1 MNNLFIIS
9 NESIFEESSNFYCD
23 NIDLKSTPE
32 GLSKFFKV
40 NLFEKKTKKKR
51 AHKINLKNIIV
62 NNNILSFLISILNA
76 SYNKDTKYLVIS
88 ITPYTFL
95 TSILL
100 RALRKKPIVY
110 LRSDGYGEYKA
121 ILGFF
126 GPIIYHL
133 MFIIVS
139 NISSLVSC
147 RKYILKGKSG
157 ETVSPSQL
165 SSNWLANIKEP
176 NLDKI
181 KLLYVGRI
189 RKEKGIF
196 SLIELVKKIKT
207 ELTLTVVGAEKDF
220 NNSIFEK
227 NINLFNVESNEEKLI
242 EYYDNHNIFILPSF
256 TEGHPMALLE
266 SLARLRPVIIF
277 KDIEHVTEDKKGI
290 FVAERNS
297 ESLLEKIEFI
307 KKNYSSIQEEM
318 KKNYLPTKR
327 EFLRDLSSIISKI
340 N

>member
-9 NESIFEESSNFYCD
+9 NESVFEENGNFYCD

-32 GLSKFFKV
+32 GLSKIFKV
-40 NLFEKKTKKKR
+40 NLFVRKSKKKR

-62 NNNILSFLISILNA
+62 SNNILSFLINILNT
-76 SYNKDTKYLVIS
+76 SYNQDTKYLVIS

-95 TSILL
+95 ISILL
-100 RALRKKPIVY
+100 RILRKKPIVY

-133 MFIIVS
+133 MFNVVS
-139 NISSLVSC
+139 NISTLVSC

-157 ETVSPSQL
+157 EIVSPSQL
-165 SSNWLANIKEP
+165 SPNWLINVKEP
-176 NLDKI
+176 NLVKI

-196 SLIELVKKIKT
+196 SLLELIKKIKIELSLTIVGT
-207 ELTLTVVGAEKDF
+207 EKGF
-220 NNSIFEK
+220 NNYIFEK
-227 NINLFNVESNEEKLI
+227 NINFFNVESNEKKLI

-266 SLARLRPVIIF
+266 ALARLRPVIIF
-277 KDIEHVTEDKKGI
+277 KDIEHVIEDKKGI

-307 KKNYSSIQEEM
+307 KKNYSSIQEEI
-318 KKNYLPTKR
+318 KKNYLPTKQD
-327 EFLRDLSSIISKI
+327 FLKDLSSIISKT

>member
-9 NESIFEESSNFYCD
+9 NESVFEDNGNFYCD

-32 GLSKFFKV
+32 GLSKIFKV
-40 NLFEKKTKKKR
+40 NLFARKSKKKR
-51 AHKINLKNIIV
+51 VHKINLKNIIV
-62 NNNILSFLISILNA
+62 SNNILSFLINILNT

-95 TSILL
+95 ISILL
-100 RALRKKPIVY
+100 RILRKKPIVY

-121 ILGFF
+121 IFGFF
-126 GPIIYHL
+126 GPVIYHL

-147 RKYILKGKSG
+147 RKYILKGNSG
-157 ETVSPSQL
+157 EIVSPSQL
-165 SSNWLANIKEP
+165 SPNWLANIKEP

-196 SLIELVKKIKT
+196 SLLELIKNIKI
-207 ELTLTVVGAEKDF
+207 ELTLTIVGAEKGF
-220 NNSIFEK
+220 NNSFSEK
-227 NINLFNVESNEEKLI
+227 NIKLFNIESNEEKLI
-242 EYYDNHNIFILPSF
+242 EYYDDHNIFILPSF
-256 TEGHPMALLE
+256 TEGHPMVLLE

-277 KDIEHVTEDKKGI
+277 KDIEHVIEDKKGI
-290 FVAERNS
+290 FVAERNI

-307 KKNYSSIQEEM
+307 R
-318 KKNYLPTKR
+318 KNYLSTQAEMNKNNLPTKQD
-327 EFLRDLSSIISKI
+327 FLRDLSSIISK

>member
-1 MNNLFIIS
+1 
-9 NESIFEESSNFYCD
+9 
-23 NIDLKSTPE
+23 
-32 GLSKFFKV
+32 
-40 NLFEKKTKKKR
+40 
-51 AHKINLKNIIV
+51 
-62 NNNILSFLISILNA
+62 
-76 SYNKDTKYLVIS
+76 
-88 ITPYTFL
+88 
-95 TSILL
+95 
-100 RALRKKPIVY
+100 
-110 LRSDGYGEYKA
+110 
-121 ILGFF
+121 
-126 GPIIYHL
+126 

-147 RKYILKGKSG
+147 RKYILKGKTG
-157 ETVSPSQL
+157 EIVSPSQL
-165 SSNWLANIKEP
+165 SQNWLANIKEP

-196 SLIELVKKIKT
+196 SLLELVKKIKI
-207 ELTLTVVGAEKDF
+207 ELTLTIVGAEKEF
-220 NNSIFEK
+220 NNSISEN

-277 KDIEHVTEDKKGI
+277 KDIEHVIEDKKGI

-318 KKNYLPTKR
+318 KKNYLPTKQD
-327 EFLRDLSSIISKI
+327 FLRDLSSIISKI

>member
-1 MNNLFIIS
+1 MEKLHIIS
-9 NESIFEESSNFYCD
+9 NESIFEENGNFFCD
-23 NIDLKSTPE
+23 NIDIKSTPE
-32 GLSKFFKV
+32 GLNKKFEVHLYGRSSKKQ
-40 NLFEKKTKKKR
+40 R
-51 AHKINLKNIIV
+51 AHKINL
-62 NNNILSFLISILNA
+62 NNIYISNNFFLFFFNIYKSAKEDNSKYLIVSISPYTFLISIL
-76 SYNKDTKYLVIS
+76 LR
-88 ITPYTFL
+88 
-95 TSILL
+95 LL
-100 RALRKKPIVY
+100 KKKPIVY

-126 GPIIYHL
+126 GVVIYHL
-133 MFIIVS
+133 MFTIVS
-139 NISSLVSC
+139 NISSL
-147 RKYILKGKSG
+147 
-157 ETVSPSQL
+157 PSQL
-165 SSNWLANIKEP
+165 SPNWLSNIKEP
-176 NLDKI
+176 DLDKI

-196 SLIELVKKIKT
+196 SLLELIKKIKI
-207 ELTLTVVGAEKDF
+207 ELTLTIVGAEKGF
-220 NNSIFEK
+220 NNSISDK
-227 NINLFNVESNEEKLI
+227 NISLFNVESNEEKLI

-277 KDIEHVTEDKKGI
+277 KDIEHVIEDKKGI

-307 KKNYSSIQEEM
+307 KKNYLSIQEEI
-318 KKNYLPTKR
+318 KKNNLPTKQ

>member
-1 MNNLFIIS
+1 
-9 NESIFEESSNFYCD
+9 
-23 NIDLKSTPE
+23 
-32 GLSKFFKV
+32 
-40 NLFEKKTKKKR
+40 
-51 AHKINLKNIIV
+51 
-62 NNNILSFLISILNA
+62 
-76 SYNKDTKYLVIS
+76 
-88 ITPYTFL
+88 
-95 TSILL
+95 LL
-100 RALRKKPIVY
+100 RLLKKKPIVY

-147 RKYILKGKSG
+147 RKYILRGKSG
-157 ETVSPSQL
+157 EIVSPSQL
-165 SSNWLANIKEP
+165 SPNWLANIKEP
-176 NLDKI
+176 DLDKI

-196 SLIELVKKIKT
+196 SLLELVKKIKI
-207 ELTLTVVGAEKDF
+207 ELTLTIVGAEKGF
-220 NNSIFEK
+220 NNSISEN
-227 NINLFNVESNEEKLI
+227 NINFFNVESNEEKLI

-266 SLARLRPVIIF
+266 SLSRLRPVIIF
-277 KDIEHVTEDKKGI
+277 KDIEHVIEDKKGI

-318 KKNYLPTKR
+318 KKNYLPTKQD
-327 EFLRDLSSIISKI
+327 FLRDLSSIISKI